1 LLALPLVAAVA
12 LACTFNAATWVDRLY
27 PGFFL
32 WENNLVPAIGTID
45 SPAVTAGLR
54 YQSRLVA
61 VDGQPVASRAAVEA
75 LVAARPAGSVFRYT
89 LTKGG
94 DVYEITLASARL
106 DLGTFA
112 ISLGN
117 YLLNALVLLGLGI
130 VVIFLEPTSR
140 GARAFFVFCMDYGL
154 YLATAI
160 DLVGPSWFQ
169 SLYFLLL
176 GVAPATALHM
186 VVAFPAVPER
196 FRRVRRLLPVVWGV
210 GLALALGTIAVFTRA
225 FGVLLVL
232 DRITHLVLAGTFL
245 VALGIGVLAY
255 HRPESSAARQ
265 RMKIFMLGL
274 VGGSLVPAVLLVVFY
289 TIGAVLP
296 LNYLTLTFAVFPAA
310 IAYAIARH
318 DLFGVDRMIRQTVA
332 YVVVTVVIAFIYT
345 VLLSLVDYVV
355 LPDLYASPA
364 VHVLVTMLLVIVFNP
379 LRLRIQA
386 LVDLFYFRA
395 PYDYR
400 TTVTAASQVLASILD
415 ADELVVRLV
424 RIITEQ
430 MQVER
435 AEVWLLDADRREFHR
450 AAAAAAAPS
459 LGADTPLARHLAQS
473 GGGVLHLALGR
484 MGGRVDVEVL
494 SALAGIGATLAV
506 PMLFERTLVGFLA
519 LGEKSSGRF
528 YTSDDIELLATLAN
542 QAAVAVQNAR
552 AYRALAETNRELR
565 EARDQL
571 VEAERLAAIGELSAA
586 VAHGIRNPV
595 ASIKTAAELAASEAG
610 PDSRL
615 RESFEDILT
624 EADALESRIGELLDF
639 ARPFEPNHGPAD
651 LNEIVA
657 GTLRLLR
664 RRIAEE
670 RVQVE
675 STFGAL
681 PPHELDLA
689 QIEQVCLALMTNA
702 IEAMHGGGTLTV
714 TTDARIADGITYLE
728 LRVGDS
734 GHGIPADQQSKI
746 FRLFY
751 TRKARGTG
759 VGLATV
765 KRIVDGHRGRIEVE
779 SETGRGAVFRVE
791 LPCRLAEGLPNVGRA
806 VRRVAG

>member
-1 LLALPLVAAVA
+1 MA
-12 LACTFNAATWVDRLY
+12 LACTFNAATWVDRLH

-32 WENNLVPAIGTID
+32 WRNNFVPAIGSIH
-45 SPAVTAGLR
+45 SPAVAAGLR

-61 VDGQPVASRAAVEA
+61 VDGEPVATRDQVESR
-75 LVAARPAGSVFRYT
+75 VAARPAGTVFRYT
-89 LTKGG
+89 LVKGA
-94 DVYEITLASARL
+94 DVYEVTLPSRRL
-106 DLGTFA
+106 DLATFA
-112 ISLGN
+112 VSLGN
-117 YLLNALVLLGLGI
+117 YLLNALALLGLGI
-130 VVIFLEPTSR
+130 AVIFLEPTSR
-140 GARAFFVFCMDYGL
+140 GARAFFVFCMNYGL

-186 VVAFPAVPER
+186 VIAFPAVPER
-196 FRRVRRLLPVVWGV
+196 FQALRRVLPILWGV
-210 GLALALGTIAVFTRA
+210 GLALGVGTILA
-225 FGVLLVL
+225 FGRSFRVLLML
-232 DRITHLVLAGTFL
+232 DRATHLVLAAAFL
-245 VALGIGVLAY
+245 VALAIGLLAY
-255 HRPESSAARQ
+255 HRPRSSAARQ
-265 RMKIFMLGL
+265 RMKIFLLGL
-274 VGGSLVPAVLLVVFY
+274 IGGSLVPAVLLVAFY
-289 TIGAVLP
+289 TIGAATP

-310 IAYAIARH
+310 IAYAIVRH
-318 DLFGVDRMIRQTVA
+318 DLFGVDRMIRRTVA
-332 YVVVTVVIAFIYT
+332 YVVVTVVIAAVYT
-345 VLLSLVDYVV
+345 VLLAVVDYVV

-364 VHVLVTMLLVIVFNP
+364 VHVLVTMLLVILFNP
-379 LRLRIQA
+379 LRERIQA
-386 LVDLFYFRA
+386 LVDLLYFRA

-415 ADELVVRLV
+415 ADELVARLV

-435 AEVWLLDADRREFHR
+435 AEVWLLDDARREFHR
-450 AAAAAAAPS
+450 AGTAAPTLAS
-459 LGADTPLARHLAQS
+459 DAPLVRHLAGS

-484 MGGRVDVEVL
+484 MSGRVDLEVL
-494 SALAGIGATLAV
+494 SELAAIGATLAV
-506 PMLFERTLVGFLA
+506 PMLFERKLVGFLA
-519 LGEKSSGRF
+519 LGEKASGRF
-528 YTSDDIELLATLAN
+528 YSSDDIELLTTLAN

-565 EARDQL
+565 DARDQL

-610 PDSRL
+610 PDTRL

-624 EADALESRIGELLDF
+624 EADALESRIEELLDF

-651 LNEIVA
+651 LNDIVT
-657 GTLRLLR
+657 GTLHLLR

-670 RVQVE
+670 HVRVE
-675 STFGAL
+675 SALGML
-681 PPHELDLA
+681 PPHELDVA

-702 IEAMHGGGTLTV
+702 IEAMPGGGTLAVGTA
-714 TTDARIADGITYLE
+714 ARTAGGATYLE
-728 LRVGDS
+728 LRIADG
-734 GHGIPADQQSKI
+734 GHGIPAEQIPKV

-765 KRIVDGHRGRIEVE
+765 KRIVDGHRGRIHVE
-779 SETGRGAVFRVE
+779 SELGRGTVFRID
-791 LPCRLAEGLPNVGRA
+791 LPLKLADGLPDVALATTRA
-806 VRRVAG
+806 TG